1 MRLIVLVPIALLA
14 ACQVSEGNNS
24 VTVSYN
30 EDVAEN
36 AAADIANG
44 VEEAAEAVTNGAQEA
59 GATIRNTDIDV
70 DVDTKAGEDTKPVEG
85 NRQ

>member
-1 MRLIVLVPIALLA
+1 MRMIALLPLALLA

-44 VEEAAEAVTNGAQEA
+44 VEEAAEAVTNGAREA
-59 GATIRNTDIDV
+59 GATIRNTDVDI
-70 DVDTKAGEDTKPVEG
+70 DVDTKAGNETDHSAH
-85 NRQ
+85 NSQ

>member
-1 MRLIVLVPIALLA
+1 MRLIALMPIALLA

-44 VEEAAEAVTNGAQEA
+44 VEEAAEAVTNGAREA

-70 DVDTKAGEDTKPVEG
+70 DVDTKGGDASKPAEG